1 MNQSDKKCVMVI
13 DANLPLGVIANTSA
27 ILGVSIGKQ
36 APQAVGRDVL
46 DASGKTHP
54 GIITV
59 PITVLKGDEAL
70 LKNLRAKLYEPEYA
84 EMQVVDFS
92 NVAQSCNVYEEYV
105 ASAAETPEREH
116 TYYGVATYGDKKKVN
131 RLTGYLPLLRA

>member
-1 MNQSDKKCVMVI
+1 MSQSDKKCVMVI

-36 APQAVGRDVL
+36 APQAVGADVL
-46 DASGKTHP
+46 DASGMTHP

-70 LKNLRAKLYEPEYA
+70 LKSLRAKLYEPEYA

-92 NVAQSCNVYEEYV
+92 NVAQSCNVYEEYI
-105 ASAAETPEREH
+105 ASVAETPEREH
-116 TYYGVATYGDKKKVN
+116 TYYGVAIYGDKKKVN

>member
-36 APQAVGRDVL
+36 APQAVGQDVL

-105 ASAAETPEREH
+105 ASAAETPEQAH
-116 TYYGVATYGDKKKVN
+116 TYYGVAIYGDKKKVN
-131 RLTGYLPLLRA
+131 RLTGYLPLLRV